1 MARWLIGCEF
11 TGSVRRAFRAL
22 GHDAWSCDLLPAADG
37 DPHHI
42 QGDVLDVLGDGWD
55 GAVLH
60 PPCTY
65 LANSGVRWLYGG
77 KGTGRD
83 DVRWAKMEDGARFF
97 RACLDAP
104 IPLLAVENPIQ
115 HRHCRE
121 IIGRG
126 PDQTIQPWQYGHGEI
141 KATCLW
147 LKGLPPLTPTKI
159 VDGRTPRVH
168 HASPSPDRWKERS
181 VTLPGIAAAMA
192 EQWGNVPLL
201 KAAQHKGAQ
210 SRLAG
215 KWLHQPSEH
224 QEMTERCDLFGVVRR

>member
-22 GHDAWSCDLLPAADG
+22 GHDAWSCDLLPAADC
-37 DPHHI
+37 DPYHI
-42 QGDVLDVLGDGWD
+42 VGDVLDVLGDGWD

-77 KGTGRD
+77 KGTVRD
-83 DVRWAKMEDGARFF
+83 ASRWAKMEDGARFF

-104 IPLLAVENPIQ
+104 ITLLAVENPIQ

-126 PDQTIQPWQYGHGEI
+126 PDQTIQPWQFGHGEI

-147 LKGLPPLTPTKI
+147 LNGLPLLMPTNI
-159 VDGRTPRVH
+159 VDGRKPRVH
-168 HASPSPDRWKERS
+168 FASPSPDRWKERS
-181 VTLPGIAAAMA
+181 ITLPGIADAMA
-192 EQWGNVPLL
+192 RQWGDVSIL
-201 KAAQHKGAQ
+201 KEA
-210 SRLAG
+210 
-215 KWLHQPSEH
+215 
-224 QEMTERCDLFGVVRR
+224 